1 MVFIEFTKRRRAAAL
16 QNSAGCCR
24 DAIQLRLWFLLFLAL
39 ATFLLARL
47 DDKCR
52 RSIVQLIMRRLIAA
66 ESFNSNADAQP
77 KTAALDPQISQVLSI
92 MHVFVLPIVEGLPR
106 LMQLKFWRHHRQKL
120 ILTGPFVGCRIG
132 DSDE

>member
-1 MVFIEFTKRRRAAAL
+1 MSPVGGRVLPR
-16 QNSAGCCR
+16 CV
-24 DAIQLRLWFLLFLAL
+24 LRLWFL
-39 ATFLLARL
+39 FLLLTAL
-47 DDKCR
+47 VLTLFDDKRR
-52 RSIVQLIMRRLIAA
+52 RSIVQLIMRSLIAA
-66 ESFNSNADAQP
+66 ESFNSNPDAQP

-106 LMQLKFWRHHRQKL
+106 LMQLKFWRHHRQEL